1 MIKAAL
7 VGNPN
12 SGKTTIF
19 NHLSDSSERI
29 GNWAGV
35 TVERKE
41 APLHCH
47 FDCKNETIFISDLPG
62 SYSMTSVTLDEDVT
76 IQYLKSRH
84 IDVIVN
90 VIDVV
95 SFERSLEFTL
105 QLLEHNIPMVVV
117 INKMDMAK
125 KNKMDLDPELLASM
139 LNVPVICTQANKK
152 IGLQAIVDAI
162 VHQKYHCLEQCVGEA
177 V

>member
-19 NHLSDSSERI
+19 NQLSASSERI

-35 TVERKE
+35 TVDRKE
-41 APLHCH
+41 AQLHCH
-47 FDCKNETIFISDLPG
+47 YDCKSETIMISDLPG
-62 SYSMTSVTLDEDVT
+62 TYSMNSYTLDEDVT
-76 IQYLKSRH
+76 VKYLKSRH

-90 VIDVV
+90 VIDIL

-117 INKMDMAK
+117 INKMDIAK
-125 KNKMDLDPELLASM
+125 KKKINIDPTLLSSM
-139 LNVPVICTQANKK
+139 INVPVICTQANKK
-152 IGLQAIVDAI
+152 IGLQDLVDAI
-162 VHQKYHCLEQCVGEA
+162 ITQKYQCQVVCTREE
-177 V
+177 